1 MKKTIFLIL
10 TIITLVSC
18 KQTNNNE
25 NTNYSK
31 LSKFY
36 KDTTFVEMII
46 YPDTAYN
53 DLLYFFKGNEIDS
66 NTFSLLSDKVTN
78 SLPWTEG
85 FYGNYSFKINNQYIG
100 LITRTPGEY
109 SSTMISLWI
118 YDIKNDSITNNIKL
132 ADVFGDA
139 GAFETMNSYLFFDES
154 NQLKAFTY
162 SYFSYDHS
170 VDEESDT
177 TIEVSHNYFLTR
189 IGFSSVDTISTD
201 SIKLTEQFKSQIKKM
216 ACY

>member
-132 ADVFGDA
+132 ADV
-139 GAFETMNSYLFFDES
+139 
-154 NQLKAFTY
+154 
-162 SYFSYDHS
+162 
-170 VDEESDT
+170 
-177 TIEVSHNYFLTR
+177 LTVGSP
-189 IGFSSVDTISTD
+189 IG
-201 SIKLTEQFKSQIKKM
+201 
-216 ACY
+216 